1 APFLSDPQ
9 AMLEATRFLTSLLA
23 AGHVKPVVGRVFKLD
38 QAAQAF
44 EYVLSRASM
53 GKVLLEP

>member
-1 APFLSDPQ
+1 
-9 AMLEATRFLTSLLA
+9 LA